1 VTRFFPAQALIG
13 YGTAQLM
20 GQLGSRASARLVHA
34 ALDSGVTHFDTAR
47 VYGFGDTEMMLGA
60 ALRGRHDV
68 SVFTK
73 AGQGR
78 ARHSKCQS
86 QVRASARPIARLRA
100 RTASSRQVSAPSSL
114 AFVRRTNFSPSHVR
128 VSVETSLKLLQR
140 DVIDGL
146 LLHEVTP
153 SDITP
158 ELLDLLEDLKREGK
172 VVRFG
177 VASEPSSLA
186 QFDPSS
192 LPGNV
197 IQQSGGP
204 FSKPVLGDCGTDVVL
219 HSVFG
224 RQGGDLRRFLSW
236 IAAHPDQRAA
246 LDDILRSES
255 LEDVPA
261 LLISYTS
268 FRWPDARVLFA
279 SRSEAHIRENASAV
293 RHMLR
298 AESAHAVTAILDAY
312 NVDQSPSDSC

>member
-1 VTRFFPAQALIG
+1 VSRSFSAHALIG

-20 GQLGSRASARLVHA
+20 GQLGSRESARLVHA

-60 ALRGRHDV
+60 ALRGRSDV

-73 AGQGR
+73 VGQGR
-78 ARHSKCQS
+78 ARHSKCRS
-86 QVRASARPIARLRA
+86 QIRASARPIARLRSHM
-100 RTASSRQVSAPSSL
+100 SSRQESAPSSL
-114 AFVRRTNFSPSHVR
+114 AFVRRTNFSPPHVR

-140 DVIDGL
+140 EVIDGL
-146 LLHEVTP
+146 LLHEVTV
-153 SDITP
+153 SDITA
-158 ELLDLLEDLKREGK
+158 ELLDLLDELKREGK

-177 VASEPSSLA
+177 VASERKSLA
-186 QFDPSS
+186 QFNPSS

-204 FSKPVLGDCGTDVVL
+204 FSKPVLGGRGTDVVL

-236 IAAHPDQRAA
+236 IAAHPGQRAA
-246 LDDILRSES
+246 LDEILRTES

-268 FRWPDARVLFA
+268 FRWPNARVLFA

-293 RHMLR
+293 RHMLS
-298 AESAHAVTAILDAY
+298 AGSAHAMTAILDAY
-312 NVDQSPSDSC
+312 NVDKSPSDSC